1 MEVEIVGEGDRGIS
15 GNMDEKE
22 GEKLGG
28 WGLGLMWVGLVR
40 KAEAT
45 IMNK

>member
-28 WGLGLMWVGLVR
+28 VGFGFDVGR
-40 KAEAT
+40 VGKKSRGYHHE
-45 IMNK
+45 